1 MRIAGA
7 IAGVMI
13 LAAVVGGGSAFAS
26 TPANMPAGGA
36 VYVHA
41 TGGDGPAGTIIITG
55 AIGDYG
61 KTLSIDKDGKT
72 DNNGNFVRI
81 TLHQGT
87 FEVDSTALNA
97 KTNHAQPIVN
107 KATCSIHFT
116 GTGPVT
122 LFNGTGTVQGDQG
135 ESADHD
141 QLRRGRPAV
150 IKSGTHKGQCNLS
163 NTAPPVAQ
171 YASITGP
178 GTVSFA

>member
-13 LAAVVGGGSAFAS
+13 LAATVSGGSAFAS
-26 TPANMPAGGA
+26 QTENMPTGGA

-41 TGGDGPAGTIIITG
+41 TGGEGPVGTIIITG

-61 KTLSIDKDGKT
+61 KTLSVDKDGKT

-107 KATCSIHFT
+107 KSTCSIHLT

-122 LFNGTGTVQGDQG
+122 FFNGTGLYKG
-135 ESADHD
+135 
-141 QLRRGRPAV
+141 
-150 IKSGTHKGQCNLS
+150 IKGKALITISYGGVGPRYRSGTHKGQCNFDN
-163 NTAPPVAQ
+163 NTPPVAQ

-178 GTVSFA
+178 GTVSFS